1 MTTYDPADSVQQ
13 DTRSRPTDMN
23 ITVFGATGQVGRRI
37 VDEAI
42 ARGHRVT
49 AVTRSGAAPHHHDSV
64 AWTAGDA
71 REPRDVARLSRD
83 QDLVISATSGPRT
96 GGLELAIT
104 AEALL
109 EGVAA
114 TGSRLMVIGG
124 AGPLIVPDSDGRLV
138 AEDPRFVPKSIRGVA
153 NACVAQLDVLRRN
166 STVDWT
172 YFSPSA
178 DMTPGRRT
186 GQFRT
191 GTNELIID
199 SSGASSI
206 SLEDVAVALL
216 DEAEHPQHP
225 KAAFTAGY

>member
-1 MTTYDPADSVQQ
+1 MK
-13 DTRSRPTDMN
+13 
-23 ITVFGATGQVGRRI
+23 ITVFGATGQVGRRL

-42 ARGHRVT
+42 ARGHGVT
-49 AVTRSGAAPHHHDSV
+49 AVTRSGATLDSPDSV
-64 AWTAGDA
+64 TWTAGDA

-83 QDLVISATSGPRT
+83 QEVVISATSGPRT
-96 GGLELAIT
+96 GGYELAIT

-109 EGVAA
+109 EGVAE
-114 TGSRLMVIGG
+114 TGARLIVVGG
-124 AGPLIVPDSDGRLV
+124 AGPLVVPNTAGRV
-138 AEDPRFVPKSIRGVA
+138 VVDDPRFVPATIRGVA
-153 NACVAQLDVLRRN
+153 RACVEQLDVLRRN

-178 DMTPGRRT
+178 EMIPGRRT

-199 SSGASSI
+199 SVGVSRI

-216 DEAEHPQHP
+216 DEAEQAEHSRT
-225 KAAFTAGY
+225 AFTAGY